1 MEITLGPV
9 LFDWSKDDFY
19 SFYDSVCDMP
29 VDRVYIGEVVCVKKK
44 GMGLNDI
51 DKIAAKLEDAG
62 KKVVLSTLGIMSNEK
77 ELALARALVGRNYA
91 VEANDM
97 GVFNMIEDMSVGT
110 IGEGLGGEGK
120 DLTAGP
126 LIINYNKETIDV
138 MQDMG
143 VSRVVFP
150 VELAKE
156 SIRHNMECKSNMD
169 FEVFAHGKAP
179 LAFSWKCYTL
189 KSYGLIRGQ
198 CENQCAM
205 DPDGMELKSLDGE
218 PTFTINGTSILSAY
232 TYNLVEYVEDIKSLG
247 MTAIRISP
255 HYKHTGQIVDVYKR
269 RIDGKISGGE
279 GLEELKPTSP
289 QGFCNGYYAGGAGK
303 DYISLEDFKADNFTK
318 GEIENKEII
327 V

>member
-19 SFYDSVCDMP
+19 SFYDSVSDMP

-44 GMGLNDI
+44 GLGLKDI
-51 DKIAAKLEDAG
+51 DKIAAKLESAG

-77 ELALARALVGRNYA
+77 ELALARALVGRDYA
-91 VEANDM
+91 LEANDM
-97 GVFNMIEDMSVGT
+97 GVFNMLE
-110 IGEGLGGEGK
+110 EGLGGEGK

-126 LIINYNKETIDV
+126 LIINYNKETIKV
-138 MQDMG
+138 MSEMG
-143 VSRVVFP
+143 VSRTVFP
-150 VELAKE
+150 VELAKQ
-156 SIRHNMECKSNMD
+156 SIKHNMEGITDGTMSY
-169 FEVFAHGKAP
+169 EVFAHGKAP

-247 MTAIRISP
+247 MTAVRISP
-255 HYKHTGQIVDVYKR
+255 HYKHTGKIVDVYKR

-279 GLEELKPTSP
+279 GLEELKYTSP

-303 DYISLEDFKADNFTK
+303 DYITLEDFKANNFTK
-318 GEIENKEII
+318 GSPESKEVII
-327 V
+327 

>member
-44 GMGLNDI
+44 GLGLKDI
-51 DKIAAKLEDAG
+51 DKIAAKLESAG

-77 ELALARALVGRNYA
+77 ELALARALVGRNYG

-97 GVFNMIEDMSVGT
+97 GIFNMLDD
-110 IGEGLGGEGK
+110 GLGGDNK
-120 DLTAGP
+120 DVTAGP
-126 LIINYNKETIDV
+126 LIINYNKETIGV
-138 MQDMG
+138 MGDMG
-143 VSRVVFP
+143 VSRIVFP
-150 VELAKE
+150 VELAKD
-156 SIRHNMECKSNMD
+156 SIKYNMEGITDGSMSY
-169 FEVFAHGKAP
+169 EVFAHGKAP

-189 KSYGLIRGQ
+189 KSHGLIRGQ

-205 DPDGMELKSLDGE
+205 DPDGMEIKSLEGE

-247 MTAIRISP
+247 MTALRISP

-269 RIDGKISGGE
+269 RIDGKISGEE

-289 QGFCNGYYAGGAGK
+289 QGFCNGYYTGGAGK
-303 DYISLEDFKADNFTK
+303 DYISLEDFKSNNFTK
-318 GEIENKEII
+318 GSPESKEVII
-327 V
+327 